1 MSAATDLIKRL
12 RAEQVRLA
20 NMIMRFQD
28 EKLQKADLLR
38 ALAME
43 REQLVK
49 EKAQLL
55 EEKLHVEGQL
65 QRFLVSMPFASPMGD
80 MVSTK
85 STSGVPAWTM
95 PAPFAPAYEE
105 EDNVT
110 LRPPVA

>member
-1 MSAATDLIKRL
+1 
-12 RAEQVRLA
+12 
-20 NMIMRFQD
+20 MIMRFQD

-55 EEKLHVEGQL
+55 EEKLHVEGHL
-65 QRFLVSMPFASPMGD
+65 QRFLVSMPFASPMDD
-80 MVSTK
+80 MGSTK

-95 PAPFAPAYEE
+95 PAPFASENEE
-105 EDNVT
+105 EDNAT